1 MCGGRNK
8 KKANL
13 LPPRQD
19 STTEGET
26 LTRVCCVVSADKATN
41 GTPGTPGPQ
50 KNFFGKDIFQLKKKI
65 FFGPGLG
72 PVAPKNAKKRTYEH
86 F

>member
-19 STTEGET
+19 SMIT
-26 LTRVCCVVSADKATN
+26 ATKVELSRN
-41 GTPGTPGPQ
+41 KSREQGWKVGNEEDEVG
-50 KNFFGKDIFQLKKKI
+50 NIIGRD
-65 FFGPGLG
+65 
-72 PVAPKNAKKRTYEH
+72 
-86 F
+86 